1 MKKIWL
7 GFLKALLLSAVF
19 ALGAHADQARSIRDF
34 AQRQVQVPEN
44 IRSVATLGSVG
55 VLNCFI
61 FAMGEGDKR
70 ANALP
75 PRFTETDR
83 WKCHYKFNPALK
95 NCPVVEDA

>member
-1 MKKIWL
+1 MKKFWL

-19 ALGAHADQARSIRDF
+19 ALGAYAAQTKSIRDF

-61 FAMGEGDKR
+61 FAMGEGDKI
-70 ANALP
+70 ANAFRLDLP
-75 PRFTETDR
+75 KPIGGSTTINLILR
-83 WKCHYKFNPALK
+83 LK
-95 NCPVVEDA
+95 TTL